1 LTEYIKYDI
10 FKNMEYKIELY
21 ENIDGKTPVLEFILS
36 LNPKQQAKIYRE
48 IDLLEKFGNELH
60 YPHVDT
66 IKGKKYNGL
75 WELRIELTSNI
86 FRIFYF
92 LPENNKVILLH
103 GIVKKKQ
110 KTPKKELNTALDRM
124 NEYLRREK
132 L

>member
-1 LTEYIKYDI
+1 MNY
-10 FKNMEYKIELY
+10 NVELY
-21 ENIDGKTPVLEFILS
+21 EKVDGETPVLEFILG

-66 IKGKKYNGL
+66 IKGKKYKDL
-75 WELRIELTSNI
+75 WELRIEFASNI

-92 LPENNKVILLH
+92 LSQNNNAVLLH

-110 KTPKKELNTALDRM
+110 KTPKKELDVALERK
-124 NEYLRREK
+124 NEYLRKEK
-132 L
+132 NELE

>member
-1 LTEYIKYDI
+1 MEYIV
-10 FKNMEYKIELY
+10 ELY
-21 ENIDGKTPVLEFILS
+21 EKTDGKTPVLEFILG

-66 IKGKKYNGL
+66 VKGKMYVGL
-75 WELRIELTSNI
+75 WELRVELSSNI

-92 LPENNKVILLH
+92 LPKNNKVVLLH

-110 KTPKKELNTALDRM
+110 KTPKKELDTALERM
-124 NEYLRREK
+124 KEYIRREK
-132 L
+132 NELE

>member
-1 LTEYIKYDI
+1 
-10 FKNMEYKIELY
+10 MEFIVELY
-21 ENIDGKTPVLEFILS
+21 EKVDGKTPVLEFILG

-60 YPHVDT
+60 YPHVDI
-66 IKGKKYNGL
+66 IKGKKYMGL
-75 WELRIELTSNI
+75 WELRIEFASNI

-92 LPENNKVILLH
+92 LPQNNNAVLLH

-110 KTPKKELNTALDRM
+110 RTPKKELDVALERM

-132 L
+132 NELE

>member
-1 LTEYIKYDI
+1 
-10 FKNMEYKIELY
+10 MEYLVELY
-21 ENIDGKTPVLEFILS
+21 EKVDSKVPVLDFILS

-75 WELRIELTSNI
+75 WELRIEFASDI

-92 LPENNKVILLH
+92 LLKNNKAILLH

-110 KTPKKELNTALDRM
+110 KTPKKELDTALERM
-124 NEYLRREK
+124 KEHLRREK
-132 L
+132 T